1 MILEN
6 TPFLRFLLG
15 FCYTILLVFVIA
27 RYLYYR
33 RNGKTNF
40 LFAFILISAIVFQLC
55 ILLVHVPLELGF
67 AIGLFAIFGVIRYR
81 TIPINVREM
90 TYLFVCIGLA
100 AKNALIM
107 DQREFYKILISD
119 LLILVLIALLE
130 LSFFK
135 RKTLVKS
142 ILYNKLELIHEDKR
156 PELVADLQ
164 VSFGIRNIESVQ
176 VGKIDT
182 FKQTAQLKVFF
193 RDTGDK
199 NFTEND

>member
-6 TPFLRFLLG
+6 TPFLKFVLG
-15 FCYTILLVFVIA
+15 FCYTILVVFVIG
-27 RYLYYR
+27 RYLYLK
-33 RNGKTNF
+33 RNGKANF

-55 ILLVHVPLELGF
+55 ILLVKVPLELGF

-100 AKNALIM
+100 AKNALIG
-107 DQREFYKILISD
+107 DQLEFYKIIVSD

-130 LSFFK
+130 LSLFK
-135 RKTLVKS
+135 QKTLVKS
-142 ILYNKLELIHEDKR
+142 IQYNKLELIHEDKR
-156 PELVADLQ
+156 SELVADLQ
-164 VSFGIRNIESVQ
+164 ASFGIRNIERVQ

-193 RDTGDK
+193 QDTGDK